1 MEITLPTWQ
10 PTLIVFY
17 WAYLL
22 AVLFFIIVGII
33 NIYHLLKFGFF
44 SWVNILVI
52 TAFVAIASFL
62 IYFSLVVLVALD
74 WSRPLFDVGIV
85 SGLFSF

>member
-1 MEITLPTWQ
+1 MGFALPAFA

-52 TAFVAIASFL
+52 AAFVAIASCL
-62 IYFSLVVLVALD
+62 IYFSLAVLVALD
-74 WSRPLFDVGIV
+74 WNRPLFDSGIMN
-85 SGLFSF
+85 GLFIF

>member
-1 MEITLPTWQ
+1 MELTLPAFA

-52 TAFVAIASFL
+52 AVFVAISSFL
-62 IYFSLVVLVALD
+62 IYFSLVVLVTLD
-74 WSRPLFDVGIV
+74 WSQPLFDSSIV
-85 SGLFSF
+85 SGLFNF